1 MYYVQT
7 LPGLEPIAWLE
18 MRSRLRRASHRGQAF
33 AEEKNGIVFFE
44 HQGAAADPLALRTI
58 EDVFVQIL
66 RVDALSRDYGDLR
79 RIGRELEQGGEIE
92 VALRMWAEACGV
104 DAKST
109 PTARVVVRKTG
120 EHAYRRLDVGRAA
133 EKALQAYFGRRVR
146 WVDEGAAL
154 EIWVN
159 VLGSLLLVGVRM
171 SDKRMRHREYKSEHV
186 PASLRPSAAAAL
198 VWLTDPR
205 PEDVFLD
212 PTCGAGTLL
221 AERAAFGA
229 ARCIV
234 GGDIAG
240 GALHAARRNTSAALL
255 RWDAGRLPL
264 RAESV
269 DAIACNPPFGK
280 KIGTRESAHALYP
293 RLLRETA
300 RLLKPG
306 SRAVFITSEYDAM
319 RDALRNVPSLTL
331 DRGYSVALLGEWGRV
346 YLLKKVEGQSR
357 ESE

>member
-1 MYYVQT
+1 MYYAQT

-18 MRSRLRRASHRGQAF
+18 IRSRLRRASHRGQAF

-44 HQGAAADPLALRTI
+44 HQDDPSRTLELRTVD
-58 EDVFVQIL
+58 DVFVQAL
-66 RVDALSRDYGDLR
+66 RLDDLTRDYGDLR
-79 RIGRELEQGGEIE
+79 RIAGELQRSDGIEAALRAWSE
-92 VALRMWAEACGV
+92 VAGQP
-104 DAKST
+104 T

-120 EHAYRRLDVGRAA
+120 EHAYRRLDVGQSAERALA
-133 EKALQAYFGRRVR
+133 ARLGRRVR
-146 WVDEGAAL
+146 WVEDGAAL

-159 VLGSLLLVGVRM
+159 VLGSLLLVGLRL

-198 VWLTDPR
+198 VWLTDPQ
-205 PEDVFLD
+205 PDDVFVD

-221 AERAAFGA
+221 AERAAFGP

-234 GGDIAG
+234 GGDISPI
-240 GALHAARRNTSAALL
+240 ALHAARRNTRAALL

-264 RAESV
+264 RSGSV

-280 KIGTRESAHALYP
+280 KIGTREGAHALHP
-293 RLLRETA
+293 RLLREAA
-300 RLLKPG
+300 RLLRPG
-306 SRAVFITSEYDAM
+306 GRAVFVTSEYDAM
-319 RDALRNVPSLTL
+319 RDALRAVPDLTL

-346 YLLKKVEGQSR
+346 YLVRRGGE
-357 ESE
+357 